1 MNDSKK
7 VPTDF
12 SWVKC
17 PQTRMASRVFGI
29 FVGTF

>member
-1 MNDSKK
+1 MTAKK

-12 SWVKC
+12 NWVKC
-17 PQTRMASRVFGI
+17 PQTRMASSFFGI